1 MFSYKDQQ
9 HSSRGGDGKQASVAQ
24 GLKVTEDEVDAMI
37 DQFATSDEAFEK
49 TWSRRV
55 VEYFFMNVSYSVS
68 CSYCSQHILAKGKER
83 INERGQSRGTSTGT
97 GGATPWLASYFSFRP
112 TLTLTNL

>member
-9 HSSRGGDGKQASVAQ
+9 QPRRGDGKQASVAQ
-24 GLKVTEDEVDAMI
+24 GLRVTEDEVDAMI

-55 VEYFFMNVSYSVS
+55 VEFFFMNVSAVFYIVF
-68 CSYCSQHILAKGKER
+68 IRRRMGR
-83 INERGQSRGTSTGT
+83 NEAMTEGRAEQR
-97 GGATPWLASYFSFRP
+97 
-112 TLTLTNL
+112 